1 MTSGSE
7 RIVECLINF
16 QATDVTL
23 AQIFDNVFV

>member
-7 RIVECLINF
+7 RIAEYLIIF

-23 AQIFDNVFV
+23 SQIFDNVFG